1 MATPAR
7 VGSSQVAAAAEQDML
22 IFPTK
27 EGGTEQRTLTG
38 KKQDELKDMCRDY
51 SLAVSGNKSQLKTRL
66 QEFSEKFSNDPAS
79 CNLSPVKRRSHKGPR
94 DGPKKSQPKQ
104 SANRRAAI
112 IDTERVTER
121 SKDTRTADEMKDLLI
136 WADRTVARLAYKPP
150 KSEILS
156 TPSVSSQ
163 PDRSLHDRMQ
173 VIEDQLAAI
182 ATSRIG
188 PALPHWTSIPSAP
201 STAAEYIVYDHSTES
216 LQSFSNYDTNLS
228 FNMPSNV
235 AWSQTSD
242 YNNLHIG
249 PTLNGSSSS
258 PIFPSD
264 PPQVVNSITPTPGS
278 CVPSSQTSIT
288 PKAASRSVK
297 LGDGTVVVVDDVKQ
311 VAVPAT
317 SFAENIERLNQMW
330 DDTSA
335 YWKNDSVVMIDNQ
348 SVALIY
354 WPEIFKKTGLWSAHK
369 SSWTEWKFIIERY
382 RQGTPDEFWLAF
394 RSKDGGKMS
403 YTAICTALR
412 NERKNADKDLAEQ
425 ARQEYGEEFE
435 SKFSYRC
442 SKTNARVVMTKASA
456 IAKEYKRLQGLN

>member
-7 VGSSQVAAAAEQDML
+7 VGSSQVAVTAEQDML

-27 EGGTEQRTLTG
+27 EGSTEQRTLTG

-51 SLAVSGNKSQLKTRL
+51 SLAASGNKTQLKTRF
-66 QEFSEKFSNDPAS
+66 QDFSEKFSNDPATIRAIVAI
-79 CNLSPVKRRSHKGPR
+79 NLRNAKQPS
-94 DGPKKSQPKQ
+94 DGSNGCI
-104 SANRRAAI
+104 ANR
-112 IDTERVTER
+112 
-121 SKDTRTADEMKDLLI
+121 LLI
-136 WADRTVARLAYKPP
+136 WADRTVARLANKPP

-182 ATSRIG
+182 ATLHIG
-188 PALPHWTSIPSAP
+188 QALPQWTSVSSAP
-201 STAAEYIVYDHSTES
+201 STAAEYIGYDHSTES

-228 FNMPSNV
+228 FSMPSV

-249 PTLNGSSSS
+249 PTFNGSSSS

-264 PPQVVNSITPTPGS
+264 PPQAVNSIAPTPGS
-278 CVPSSQTSIT
+278 CVPSPQTSIT
-288 PKAASRSVK
+288 PKAASHSVK
-297 LGDGTVVVVDDVKQ
+297 LGDGTVIVVDDAKQ

-317 SFAENIERLNQMW
+317 SFAENIKRLNQMW
-330 DDTSA
+330 DDTST
-335 YWKNDSVVMIDNQ
+335 YWENDSV
-348 SVALIY
+348 
-354 WPEIFKKTGLWSAHK
+354 
-369 SSWTEWKFIIERY
+369 SSWTKWKFIIERY
-382 RQGTPDEFWLAF
+382 CQGTPDEFWLAC

-442 SKTNARVVMTKASA
+442 SKTNARVVMSKASS
-456 IAKEYKRLQGLN
+456 IAKEYKRLQGL